1 MNEEKIQIL
10 TESIAGRK
18 QEIMHYQIN
27 IDNYVFAIE
36 DIEQNPNAD
45 DDMLAFKATLQDLLA
60 SSKREQTKSKIILKA
75 LEAQLA
81 SLS

>member
-45 DDMLAFKATLQDLLA
+45 GDMLAFKATLQDLLA

-81 SLS
+81 SLQ

>member
-1 MNEEKIQIL
+1 MNEEKIEIL

>member
-10 TESIAGRK
+10 TESIEGRNK
-18 QEIMHYQIN
+18 EIMHYQIN

-45 DDMLAFKATLQDLLA
+45 GDMIAFKANLQDLLA

-81 SLS
+81 SLQ